1 MALFAAM
8 SSLESSEVNTLP
20 FITVGKLRFMF
31 NINVYPNV
39 IMKINM
45 NFQLGYLSFMEF
57 VMNNIQI
64 YTNIEMTQEKKKIL
78 NNG

>member
-1 MALFAAM
+1 
-8 SSLESSEVNTLP
+8 
-20 FITVGKLRFMF
+20 
-31 NINVYPNV
+31 
-39 IMKINM
+39 MKINM

-78 NNG
+78 NNGWVSKNVLI